1 MAQKHFKDLNTSNNV
16 SFIQFYNTD
25 IYHLSVN
32 TKQPQII
39 DIKTLSKVE
48 FSKVS
53 YHTLLL
59 HSTSFSKNANTFS
72 ILIPSAWLSYTYIG
86 FLLEEPMHKIMVE
99 ITTIQD
105 VSNMAIPYQD

>member
-1 MAQKHFKDLNTSNNV
+1 MFHLSN
-16 SFIQFYNTD
+16 SKTD
-25 IYHLSVN
+25 IYYLSVN

-39 DIKTLSKVE
+39 DIKTLSEVK

-53 YHTLLL
+53 HHTLLL
-59 HSTSFSKNANTFS
+59 HSASFSKNANTFS
-72 ILIPSAWLSYTYIG
+72 ILIASAGLPYTYIG

-99 ITTIQD
+99 ITTIQY

>member
-1 MAQKHFKDLNTSNNV
+1 MTSLTRRQN
-16 SFIQFYNTD
+16 SFIQQN
-25 IYHLSVN
+25 L
-32 TKQPQII
+32 PQII
-39 DIKTLSKVE
+39 DVKTLSKVK
-48 FSKVS
+48 FSKIS

-59 HSTSFSKNANTFS
+59 HSTSFFKNANTFS
-72 ILIPSAWLSYTYIG
+72 ILIASAWLSYTYIG

>member
-1 MAQKHFKDLNTSNNV
+1 MSEVK
-16 SFIQFYNTD
+16 
-25 IYHLSVN
+25 
-32 TKQPQII
+32 
-39 DIKTLSKVE
+39 

-53 YHTLLL
+53 HPTLPL
-59 HSTSFSKNANTFS
+59 HSTSLSKNANTFS
-72 ILIPSAWLSYTYIG
+72 ILIASAGLPYTYIG